1 MLTSDGLTRGQFM
14 PLWRDAMVRAVAPRE
29 RCRLVLEMGRV
40 GAKEDGHAEPL
51 LVAMSGQREQPLTLL
66 PLLDLPSS
74 ASAPQVRSGVE
85 ARLAEIGATEVYL
98 LATLQGPKG
107 ALLLTSWGETL
118 DGEEH
123 CHMLA
128 YRKRGDRIEE
138 AQALIVP
145 EPALTQLSRQCRGLL
160 AARH

>member
-1 MLTSDGLTRGQFM
+1 MLTSDGLTRTQFM

-51 LVAMSGQREQPLTLL
+51 LIAISEGRESPLTLL
-66 PLLDLPSS
+66 PLLDLPS
-74 ASAPQVRSGVE
+74 ASAAPEVRSGVE
-85 ARLAEIGATEVYL
+85 ERLADLGATEVYV
-98 LATLQGPKG
+98 LATLQGPQG
-107 ALLLTSWGETL
+107 ALLLNAWGETL

-123 CHMLA
+123 CHLLA

-138 AQALIVP
+138 AQVLIAPDPTV
-145 EPALTQLSRQCRGLL
+145 TQISRQCAGLL
-160 AARH
+160 PSRH